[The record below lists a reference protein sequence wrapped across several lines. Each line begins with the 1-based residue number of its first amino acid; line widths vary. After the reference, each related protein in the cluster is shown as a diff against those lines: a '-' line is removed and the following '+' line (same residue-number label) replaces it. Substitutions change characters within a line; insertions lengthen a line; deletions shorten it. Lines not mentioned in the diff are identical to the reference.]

1 VATGHAR
8 ADSLDI
14 AEMQIDLA
22 RILAVPGEVA
32 WSSALYQDT
41 LVLLR
46 ENGNEEFIPACLEGL
61 ADITGAQGEPVW
73 AARLWGAAG
82 ALREALGTPLPPV
95 ARADYERAVAA
106 ARTTS
111 GERAFAAA
119 WTEGR
124 SMSPEQALA
133 ARGPMTVSMP
143 IPASLPSPPPTK
155 ISSYPASLT
164 AREVEVLRL
173 VAQGM
178 TNEQMATQLVISP
191 RTVNTHLTSIFGK
204 IGVST
209 RSAATRY
216 AIDHHLI

>member
-1 VATGHAR
+1 MPRSDISPHCPGHPPDKVR
-8 ADSLDI
+8 G
-14 AEMQIDLA
+14 Q
-22 RILAVPGEVA
+22 PG
-32 WSSALYQDT
+32 LHKF
-41 LVLLR
+41 
-46 ENGNEEFIPACLEGL
+46 GN
-61 ADITGAQGEPVW
+61 Q
-73 AARLWGAAG
+73 R
-82 ALREALGTPLPPV
+82 
-95 ARADYERAVAA
+95 
-106 ARTTS
+106 
-111 GERAFAAA
+111 ERAFAAA

-173 VAQGM
+173 LAQGM
-178 TNEQMATQLVISP
+178 TNEQIAKQLVISP